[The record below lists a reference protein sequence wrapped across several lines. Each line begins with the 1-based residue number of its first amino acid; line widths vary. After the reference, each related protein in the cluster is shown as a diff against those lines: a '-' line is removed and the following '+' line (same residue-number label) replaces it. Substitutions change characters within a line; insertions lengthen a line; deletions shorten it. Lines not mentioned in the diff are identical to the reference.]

1 MCYAARVDMAARWEV
16 ECTDEF
22 VGWYDG
28 LADADVRRVNRAVEM
43 LERHGP
49 ALTRPLVDTVKGS
62 RHANM
67 KELRPPGEQ
76 LRIFFAFDPRRTAI
90 LLIGGN
96 KRHRWVEFYAEMIP
110 VADDLYDVH
119 LATLRREQ
127 EGREA

>member
-1 MCYAARVDMAARWEV
+1 MDTDAQWEV

-28 LADADVRRVNRAVEM
+28 LTDADVRRVNRAVEM

-49 ALTRPLVDTVKGS
+49 ALMRPLVDTVKGS

-67 KELRPPGEQ
+67 KELRPPGEY

-96 KRHRWVEFYAEMIP
+96 KRHRWEGFYAEMLPI
-110 VADDLYDVH
+110 ADDLYDAH

-127 EGREA
+127 GGREA